1 MEVLWLKACGIKYI
15 NLFQMNFTTK
25 ENRHAR
31 AIVHRDTP
39 GWRVSLWSSLRKLD
53 LYAMRRTQINS
64 KKKKTTRRRTGVRFD
79 VIKLTIIR

>member
-1 MEVLWLKACGIKYI
+1 
-15 NLFQMNFTTK
+15 MNFTTK

-31 AIVHRDTP
+31 AIAHRDTP

-53 LYAMRRTQINS
+53 LYAMRITQINS

-79 VIKLTIIR
+79 VIKLTITDRNFHDTHLRGLFSDK